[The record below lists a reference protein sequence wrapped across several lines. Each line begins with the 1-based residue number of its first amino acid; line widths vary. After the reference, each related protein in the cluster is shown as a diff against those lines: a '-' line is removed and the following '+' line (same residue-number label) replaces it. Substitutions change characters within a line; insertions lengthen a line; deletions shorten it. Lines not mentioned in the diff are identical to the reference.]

1 MEALYKILKSLHPD
15 VDFTEDRDLIGEGI
29 LNSLDIVALITEI
42 NSEFDVSIPPEEI
55 LPENFCSVGAIYAMI
70 ERLDE
75 V

>member
-1 MEALYKILKSLHPD
+1 MEALYQILKSLHPD
-15 VDFTEDRDLIGEGI
+15 VDFTAEADLIGEGI

-55 LPENFCSVGAIYAMI
+55 LPENFCSAKAIYEMI
-70 ERLDE
+70 QRLDE